1 MTIKP
6 QVTEGQQPGYSRFP
20 FFPVPEPGETVY
32 SLFARAV
39 ERTGLPAKYIVE
51 ALTGQ
56 SRKTSLLTALPGNM
70 KRISASVPYG
80 HPWTDISSMV
90 SNHTPFPY
98 YSYFDT
104 GEQRTAA
111 RLTLTETN
119 SCIKTNMSLGLTMYR
134 QKRKSPHPR
143 FCIDCLKD
151 DQIKLGFTYFHREHQ
166 LPAVA
171 LCWKHG
177 SKLSGGCQICN
188 SFTGRAHGLMMAGRC
203 QCSGSITPADP
214 FYTLPENH
222 ALLKWFA
229 DQSAY
234 MVNSGGVV
242 CNSMRSALRH
252 IYLRSGFGRGV
263 LLDYAKVALEM
274 ERKYGTEFLNWVG
287 YPAWKNNSVSP
298 WITNF
303 LHKGLT
309 DRRSPAN
316 IYLLFIGVLCESL
329 HEFERSISPC
339 NGDEKSEGEE
349 SPPQLSESTDEEMI
363 WSASGKR
370 TFTKKL
376 NKLLGEHSFRIPT
389 VAARVG
395 VSPNTIAIEAK
406 KQSIKVPLSVRTLSI
421 HGKEKIDGVRSC
433 LRSGMPKNEIKN
445 RYKVSE
451 WTILLIELDD
461 PGICDVR
468 KLVTS
473 EQIRES
479 HRCKVLD
486 FIAADSYASKSDLT
500 KSLSGSYEFMLER
513 DRQWFDSQFANRPK
527 KESPKLP
534 RQLKERPDSLVANNV
549 ASIIESMLSPNE
561 KPRRITRAGVL
572 KKAGYLSQVWGRRE
586 RFPQTELVLNQFV
599 ETQAEFLE
607 RKIKWAMSE
616 MCKSGQTISINRLRR
631 VAGVPASIL
640 REHRQY
646 VINTA
651 KVLGAVLNGR
661 SFFVDT

>member
-1 MTIKP
+1 MTRKT
-6 QVTEGQQPGYSRFP
+6 QVIDGGQPRYGRFP

-32 SLFARAV
+32 SLFTRAV
-39 ERTGLPAKYIVE
+39 ARTGLPAKYIIE

-70 KRISASVPYG
+70 KKISESVPYG

-104 GEQRTAA
+104 SEQRTAA
-111 RLTLTETN
+111 RQVMTETN
-119 SCIKTNMSLGLTMYR
+119 SCMTTNMSLGLAMYR
-134 QKRKSPHPR
+134 QERKSPHPR
-143 FCIDCLKD
+143 FCVDCLKE
-151 DQIKLGFTYFHREHQ
+151 DQLKLGFTYFHREHQ

-188 SFTGRAHGLMMAGRC
+188 PFTGRARGLMMAGRC
-203 QCSGSITPADP
+203 QCSGGITPADP

-242 CNSMRSALRH
+242 CDSTRAVLRQ
-252 IYLRSGFGRGV
+252 IYLRSGFGRGS
-263 LLDYAKVALEM
+263 LLDYVKIAGEI
-274 ERKYGTEFLNWVG
+274 ERKYGTNFLNWVG
-287 YPAWKNNSVSP
+287 YPAWRNNAVSP
-298 WITNF
+298 WISRF
-303 LHKGLT
+303 LHEGLF
-309 DRRSPAN
+309 DRRSPAI
-316 IYLLFIGVLCESL
+316 IYLLFIGVHYESL
-329 HEFERSISPC
+329 QDFERSISPSEG
-339 NGDEKSEGEE
+339 NVKSEGEE
-349 SPPQLSESTDEEMI
+349 SPLQISESMDEEMI
-363 WSASGKR
+363 SSASGKR
-370 TFTKKL
+370 TFAENL
-376 NKLLGEHSFRIPT
+376 NKLLEEHGFRIST
-389 VAARVG
+389 VAAKMG

-406 KQSIKVPLSVRTLSI
+406 KQGIKVPLSVRTLSI
-421 HGKEKIDGVRSC
+421 HGKEKIDEVRSC
-433 LRSGMPKNEIKN
+433 LRSGMPKNEIQN

-461 PGICDVR
+461 PRICDVR
-468 KLVTS
+468 KLATY
-473 EQIRES
+473 EHIRES
-479 HRCKVLD
+479 HRRKVLD
-486 FIAADSYASKSDLT
+486 FIAADIYASKLGLM

-513 DRQWFDSQFANRPK
+513 DRQWFESQFANRPK
-527 KESPKLP
+527 KKSQKLARKP
-534 RQLKERPDSLVANNV
+534 KERPDSLVANNV
-549 ASIIESMLSPNE
+549 ASIIESMLSPYE

-572 KKAGYLSQVWGRRE
+572 KKAGYLSQVWNRRE
-586 RFPQTELVLNQFV
+586 RFPQTDLVLNIFV

-616 MCKSGQTISINRLRR
+616 MCKSGQTISIDRLRR

-640 REHRQY
+640 RERRQY

-661 SFFVDT
+661 SFFIDT